1 MRRNNRLT
9 ILLTFV
15 MALGFLGGILFI
27 SSLGSA
33 PKASE
38 KDTSVT
44 EQVPAVSVQ
53 GKELL
58 KQFSVAFEA
67 AAAKVNP
74 SVVPIFSE
82 QVAKVE
88 NPFGFPDDP
97 FRQFFGDNF
106 FRRFFGQVP
115 QGEQKETIHSLGS
128 GVIVS
133 ADGYI
138 LTNNHV
144 VKGADKL
151 TVVLGDKKK
160 YTAKIIGTDPQ
171 TDVAVIKI
179 DAKNLPKA
187 VLGNSDEV
195 RVGEWVI
202 AVGNPFQLMHTVT
215 AGIISAK
222 GRSSVNLADYEDFIQ
237 TDASINP
244 GNSGGALADLDGN
257 VIGINTAI
265 LSPSGDGGNV
275 GIGFAIPINMA
286 KAVMNELIT
295 KGKVTRGYIGIVLQ
309 NVDENLAKALKLKST
324 EGVLVGDVT
333 PGSPGDK
340 AGIKRGDVIIK
351 FEGTKIENSE
361 QLRNLVAEREPGTSV
376 GIILLRDGKETDV
389 TVVLGERPKE
399 LASRGGKS
407 EKPEERTSKK
417 LGLSIQTLTPDIA
430 KQFGYKN
437 DHGVVV
443 TDVVAGSPAEEAG
456 IQRGDLIKEVNRS
469 EIRSVEDFNRAT
481 EHLRSGDSI
490 ALLLRRGDNTFFVAI
505 EVP

>member
-1 MRRNNRLT
+1 MLKNKRLT
-9 ILLTFV
+9 ILLTAV
-15 MALGFLGGILFI
+15 LALGFVGGIVFI

-33 PKASE
+33 SRASE
-38 KDTSVT
+38 DQTSVSSQSPVVT
-44 EQVPAVSVQ
+44 PQ

-58 KQFSVAFEA
+58 NQFSAAFEA

-82 QVAKVE
+82 QVTIVE
-88 NPFGFPDDP
+88 NPFGLPDDP
-97 FRQFFGDNF
+97 LRQFFGRDF
-106 FRRFFGQVP
+106 FKRFFGAP
-115 QGEQKETIHSLGS
+115 PSGEQKETVHALGS

-133 ADGYI
+133 SDGYI

-151 TVVLGDKKK
+151 TVILQDKKK
-160 YTAKIIGTDPQ
+160 YTAKVVGTDPQ

-179 DAKNLPKA
+179 NTKGLPKA
-187 VLGNSDEV
+187 TLGNSDEV
-195 RVGEWVI
+195 RVGQWVI

-265 LSPSGDGGNV
+265 INPSGAGGNV

-286 KAVMNELIT
+286 KSVMNELIS
-295 KGKVTRGYIGIVLQ
+295 KGKVTRGFIGIILQ
-309 NVDENLAKALKLKST
+309 DVDENLAKALKLKTT
-324 EGVLVGDVT
+324 EGALVGDVT
-333 PGSPGDK
+333 PGEPGEK
-340 AGIKRGDVIIK
+340 AGIKRGDVITK
-351 FEGTKIENSE
+351 FDGTKIENVE

-376 GIILLRDGKETDV
+376 NITLIRDGKEMQV
-389 TVVLGERPKE
+389 TVVLGERPSN
-399 LASRGGKS
+399 LASRLQGNP
-407 EKPEERTSKK
+407 KPEEQTSKK
-417 LGLSIQTLTPDIA
+417 LGLSIQTLTEDLA
-430 KQFGYKN
+430 KQFGYQN

-443 TDVVAGSPAEEAG
+443 ADVKAGSPAEEAG
-456 IQRGDLIKEVNRS
+456 IQRGDLIKEVNKV
-469 EIRSVEDFNRAT
+469 EIRTVPDFNRT
-481 EHLRSGDSI
+481 TDHLRSGDSVAFLI
-490 ALLLRRGDNTFFVAI
+490 RRGQNTFFVAVQI
-505 EVP
+505 P